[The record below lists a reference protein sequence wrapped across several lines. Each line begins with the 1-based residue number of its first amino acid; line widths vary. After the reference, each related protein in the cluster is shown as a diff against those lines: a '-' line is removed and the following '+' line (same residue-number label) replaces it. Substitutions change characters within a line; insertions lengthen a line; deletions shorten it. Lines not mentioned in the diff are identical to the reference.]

1 MLERAELK
9 QTGSSYRIIVIHRSG
24 PPESIDEKLFKYHC
38 FINNYRNLLDSK
50 QIAGRPEY
58 RKIFAARVELPM
70 LMNIFNYYPAFYISQ
85 KKGPKMQTLI
95 WLAND
100 IPYVMAPAAL
110 IAAMVGISAIAA
122 VIRLTQQASKVMM
135 VGVMI
140 ALTVG
145 AMIIE
150 LSNKLETVSSTIRLL
165 LANF

>member
-1 MLERAELK
+1 
-9 QTGSSYRIIVIHRSG
+9 
-24 PPESIDEKLFKYHC
+24 
-38 FINNYRNLLDSK
+38 
-50 QIAGRPEY
+50 
-58 RKIFAARVELPM
+58 
-70 LMNIFNYYPAFYISQ
+70 
-85 KKGPKMQTLI
+85 MQTLI

-100 IPYVMAPAAL
+100 LPYIMAPAAL

-145 AMIIE
+145 VMIIE
-150 LSNKLETVSSTIRLL
+150 LSNKLEAVSSGLQLL

>member
-1 MLERAELK
+1 
-9 QTGSSYRIIVIHRSG
+9 
-24 PPESIDEKLFKYHC
+24 
-38 FINNYRNLLDSK
+38 
-50 QIAGRPEY
+50 
-58 RKIFAARVELPM
+58 
-70 LMNIFNYYPAFYISQ
+70 
-85 KKGPKMQTLI
+85 MQTLI

-145 AMIIE
+145 VMIIE

>member
-1 MLERAELK
+1 
-9 QTGSSYRIIVIHRSG
+9 
-24 PPESIDEKLFKYHC
+24 
-38 FINNYRNLLDSK
+38 
-50 QIAGRPEY
+50 
-58 RKIFAARVELPM
+58 
-70 LMNIFNYYPAFYISQ
+70 
-85 KKGPKMQTLI
+85 MQTLI

-145 AMIIE
+145 VMIIE
-150 LSNKLETVSSTIRLL
+150 LSNKLEAVSSGLQLL